1 MISVI
6 IPAYNEEGFIG
17 ETLRLLLQSDDPT
30 PAPPAGSPPV
40 EVIVVANGCRDGT
53 VAEAKDLTEDFAKR
67 GWALQV
73 LSLPQ
78 GSKTLALNAGSASAR
93 YPAQIFVDADIHVS
107 PGLIAAL
114 ARVLDRPEPCYAS
127 GRPRIRRAQSWISRQ
142 YARFWQRLPFMA
154 KGVPGCGVYAV
165 NAAGRARWDQIPD
178 VTADDIFV
186 RSHFSPEE
194 RADCRGVGA
203 AGAGAPTAGSGV
215 ARADR
220 TTPPPARHRR
230 ADRTDR
236 GGKAETA
243 DPRSAGLCR
252 LCRGGAAGLYP
263 AFRQPPPLGAGT
275 RRRRLSR
282 RRQAQVVPQLV
293 LLSSPSGVPT
303 TTKCS

>member
-17 ETLRLLLQSDDPT
+17 ETLRLLLQSNDPT

-194 RADCRGVGA
+194 RIAVPDTYSWPIAEGL
-203 AGAGAPTAGSGV
+203 
-215 ARADR
+215 ARLVR
-220 TTPPPARHRR
+220 V
-230 ADRTDR
+230 
-236 GGKAETA
+236 
-243 DPRSAGLCR
+243 
-252 LCRGGAAGLYP
+252 
-263 AFRQPPPLGAGT
+263 
-275 RRRRLSR
+275 R
-282 RRQAQVVPQLV
+282 RRQNQGLHALIEQCPPLRAIGERTAPTGLEKLNLLIRDPLGFAVYAGVALLV
-293 LLSSPSGVPT
+293 YTPLFANRRRWERGRGDDD
-303 TTKCS
+303 